1 MNSQI
6 HTWRMKKLTVVGA
19 GAGDPDLITLK
30 AINALK
36 SANVVLYDALA
47 NEVFLDYA
55 PENALKIFVGKR
67 RGFKAFEQDAIND
80 LIVQYATS
88 HGHVVRLKGG
98 DPFVFGR
105 GMEEMQFA
113 AAQNID
119 CQYVA
124 GVSSVIAAAGSA
136 GIAVTLRGIGRSFWT
151 MTATTETGDLNP
163 DLHLAATSE
172 ATIVVLMGI
181 GKLAEIVAIFTKN
194 NKAQTPVAVIQNGT
208 LPNEKAVFGT
218 IETIE
223 NVVFTEGVSNP
234 AVIVIGEVVA
244 HRFM

>member
-1 MNSQI
+1 
-6 HTWRMKKLTVVGA
+6 MKKLTVVGA

-47 NEVFLDYA
+47 NEALLDYA
-55 PENALKIFVGKR
+55 PDDALKIFVGKR

-80 LIVQYATS
+80 LIVQYAQS
-88 HGHVVRLKGG
+88 YGHVVRLKGG

-113 AAQNID
+113 IAQGIES
-119 CQYVA
+119 QYVA
-124 GVSSVIAAAGSA
+124 GISSAVAAAGSA

-163 DLHLAATSE
+163 DLYLAATSE
-172 ATIVVLMGI
+172 ATIVILMGI
-181 GKLAEIVAIFTKN
+181 GKLAEIVQIFIKN
-194 NKAQTPVAVIQNGT
+194 NKATLPVAVIQNGT

-223 NVVFTEGVSNP
+223 NVVNTEGVSNP
-234 AVIVIGEVVA
+234 AVIVIGEVVK
-244 HRFM
+244 HRLV